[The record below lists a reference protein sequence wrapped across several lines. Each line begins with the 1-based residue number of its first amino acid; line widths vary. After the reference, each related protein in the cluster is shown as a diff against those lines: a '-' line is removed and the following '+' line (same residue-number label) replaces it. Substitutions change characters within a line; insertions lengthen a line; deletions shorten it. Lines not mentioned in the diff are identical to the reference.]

1 MAGTR
6 GPIGKPSGAHLGNRT
21 KAQEEAI
28 THLKRSARVNW
39 HQADPDWPQEVRQ
52 IYLGLKNSA
61 TAKFFE
67 PSDVAIAYANAC
79 QHASFVNSAGRGGFR
94 SNGQMYS
101 VIMDIW
107 KGLLGTEEA
116 RRRLRI
122 ELVDEMPD
130 EQKVDPLREVMEHY
144 KRSSKKKTAGPDPAA
159 AEEAA

>member
-6 GPIGKPSGAHLGNRT
+6 GPIGKATGQHLGHRT
-21 KAQEEAI
+21 RAQEEAI
-28 THLKRSARVNW
+28 THLKRSQRVSW
-39 HQADPDWPQEVRQ
+39 PAAAPDWPQEVRQ

-79 QHASFVNSAGRGGFR
+79 QHAAFIAGGGRGGPR

-130 EQKVDPLREVMEHY
+130 GQKVDPLREVMDHY
-144 KRSSKKKTAGPDPAA
+144 KKSMKKRPDTPAIA